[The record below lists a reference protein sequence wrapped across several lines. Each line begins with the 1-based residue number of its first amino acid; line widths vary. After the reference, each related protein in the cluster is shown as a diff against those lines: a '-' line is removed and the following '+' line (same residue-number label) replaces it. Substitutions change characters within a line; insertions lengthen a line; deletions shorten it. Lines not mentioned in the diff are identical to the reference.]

1 MSTSNLRVSRVLK
14 PSFFG
19 LLLVILCTV
28 SGFAQWSGPTT
39 IPIGVSTPVFF
50 NDGNVHL
57 RASFT
62 FTQGTNTWTL
72 SGTNYTINLT
82 ATSSGTGTLTMTDKS
97 GFSSSTTIT
106 VTAVSVFSIGSTG
119 QYCSSGSSLATLTLD
134 GSQIGVNYQKYRNGV
149 PNGAVVAGNGTPL
162 SWQGQSAATYSI
174 LATQVSSGVTAWMS
188 GSNGG
193 TTFNI
198 TDPFPISFL
207 NVVGGGSYCAGG
219 GGSSITLQLSELG
232 SNYQVSYQLKDAGNN
247 NIGAPKIGTGGD
259 LTWTGIT
266 GASSYSVVATNLI
279 TGCTRT
285 MGGSPTVSINP
296 IPTVAITPNQSV
308 CSGLNA
314 NLTISNPN
322 AVSGTTFTWSATA
335 VNVGG
340 VTASGTGSLISQLC
354 SIYSPIVGDG
364 NITYTATA
372 SAAGCT
378 SSTNS
383 VVTVLRSPG
392 VSVGNATICS
402 GATAVVTLS
411 TSLSGTSFSWTVAQN
426 NVSVNGPLS
435 GSWSGSGTSTTISQQ
450 INSSTGG
457 TAVYSITPSNVNGC
471 VGPTMV
477 GTVTVN
483 ANPIAPTFSGNQRFG
498 PGPVTLYFSGAPTG
512 GTYNVYNSSQLLIG
526 PFNSAYTTLPIS
538 VTTNNYLFVSAVSSA
553 GCEGP
558 KTGIGIN
565 IYPVPVIAAPTNIVA
580 KETAIQMDAGS
591 GYDTYS
597 WKNTANTVLG
607 TAQTYST
614 NVIDTYT
621 VTVTKSGLSSTSTGY
636 TLNSQF
642 TGMNA
647 NYVVTNAVQI
657 ENVTDANSVTALSAD
672 KVAQSVAYF
681 DGLGRPTQTIQTQ
694 ASPLRNDIVT
704 PVAYDALGREYRKF
718 LPTVTGNNGLQ
729 KPNLLANGIYSA
741 GVTTFSTANDKIAD
755 DTRPFSET
763 IFEPS
768 PLNRSAKD
776 YGAGSAWAPSP
787 GNDRPIQHAYLSN
800 VDGTLAGQERV
811 ICWDINGSG
820 MPVRNAVVAGYTVTG
835 GYYATGQL
843 SIKSTKDE
851 EGREV
856 REYTDKLGH
865 MILKKVQYVTTPT
878 LSDRTH
884 WTQTYYVYDGFGNL
898 RFVFQP
904 ELSKN
909 LHIDDV
915 TVPTGTDL
923 NNWAFQYQYDGKN
936 RMIVKQVPGADPVYM
951 VYDLRDRVVLTQDG
965 NQRPQNKWLYTKYDG
980 LNRPVMTG
988 IYTHGSSVTQA
999 AMSALI
1005 STTNF
1010 YETYNGD
1017 GPNHGYTNTVWP
1029 TTSLS
1034 LLTAT
1039 YYDNYSFKSLVTGL
1053 NYVPSDISGQPTAEF
1068 TPVSG
1073 KPTGSK
1079 VNILGSANFLWSVTY
1094 YDYKYRTIQVISQN
1108 QKNGFDRVTNLYDF
1122 VRLKQTKTTHNNGTT
1137 TYTTARTLD
1146 YDHMGRMVNT
1156 WHNVNGATSVLLIHN
1171 EYNEL
1176 GQLVDKKLHSTDN
1189 GATYKQSID
1198 YRYNIR
1204 GWLLSMNNSQLAVD
1218 GGVTN
1223 DDSNDYFGMELGYN
1237 NAIGTG
1243 NGAVFNGNIS
1253 AMKWS
1258 QNLALGTVKDVGY
1271 NYSYDPLNRITG
1283 ASYLKNTGG
1292 VWANATAD
1300 FSESGYTYDFNG
1312 NITALTRKAALGA
1325 TIDALTYGYIGQG
1338 NRLTRVT
1345 DAGDRTKGFMEP
1357 AGTTGSETDYT
1368 YDLNGNMITDGN
1380 KGITAITYNHLNLP
1394 VQVNKG
1400 ATDYIVYTYDAG
1412 GRKLTQQVFGSTPKT
1427 TDYLGE
1433 FIYEN
1438 NVLQFINHEEGRV
1451 VMTGS
1456 PEYQYHLKDHLG
1468 NVRTTFTSTP
1478 ITDNSTA
1485 TYETANAAVEQGQY
1499 VRYANARFV
1508 NATLFNHTPGGS
1520 YSERLSGSAQEKYG
1534 LAKSISVM
1542 PGDVISAEVYAKYV
1556 DPVSSNW
1563 TPALASLMSQ
1573 ITTAAAGVVVD
1584 GTGYPTST
1592 SSFPYAGLNNTT
1604 GSTGGPKAYLNW
1616 LIFDQN
1622 YVLITGGYQRLSA
1635 IPKETGSNVAH
1646 ERLASPAITITQPGY
1661 VYIYLSNEE
1670 TTAVEVY
1677 FDDFKVTQLKS
1688 AIVQQNDYY
1697 PFGLTF
1703 NEYQRENSLLN
1714 RYQYNGKEKQD
1725 ALGLNWLDYGARM
1738 YMADIG
1744 RWGVIDPMS
1753 EKMRR
1758 HSTYNY
1764 VFNNPLRFI
1773 DPDGMVPN
1781 QVVDSKGEVVFDDNK
1796 NDGNVFVLNNDKN
1809 KVDESNLGNGTSQI
1823 VKENVWVGTES
1834 QLKDHIS
1841 AQVKQT
1847 GADFGMVTITQ
1858 NSNLP
1863 NKFNT
1868 NMGSVS
1874 SQDGKVIAQPLS
1886 NANKG
1891 LSVNN
1896 IPGSK
1901 NILLGNVYNTRST
1914 LEHENVHQTQVT
1926 KPMTFKSLK
1935 DYINWRES
1943 NATKNQMNGN
1953 SYKKTTPEF
1962 KKAVTKYLNDHS

>member
-1 MSTSNLRVSRVLK
+1 MGTLFIGGKQVLRSIYL
-14 PSFFG
+14 G
-19 LLLVILCTV
+19 LLLVLLCAV
-28 SGFAQWSGPTT
+28 SAFAQWSGPTT
-39 IPIGVSTPVFF
+39 IQQGVSTPVYY
-50 NDGNVHL
+50 NDGNIYS
-57 RASFT
+57 RTNFSFT
-62 FTQGTNTWTL
+62 LGTTSWTL
-72 SGTNYTINLT
+72 SGTTYTINLT
-82 ATSSGTGTLTMTDKS
+82 ATSSGTGTLTLTDRF

-106 VTAVSVFSIGSTG
+106 VSPLQMYNIGLTRPFFCNSGNPSMSLTL
-119 QYCSSGSSLATLTLD
+119 SGSQS
-134 GSQIGVNYQKYRNGV
+134 GVNYQLYRGSV
-149 PNGAVVAGNGTPL
+149 PKEITAGNGAGLTW
-162 SWQGQSAATYSI
+162 SINGSGTYSV
-174 LATQVSSGVTAWMS
+174 LATHVATGITMWMQDV
-188 GSNGG
+188 NGN
-193 TTFNI
+193 TSVNAI
-198 TDPFPISFL
+198 DPFPIAMK
-207 NVVGGGSYCAGG
+207 NVVGGGAYCAGG
-219 GGSSITLQLSELG
+219 SAAITLQVSELG
-232 SNYQVSYQLKDAGNN
+232 SNYQVSYQLKDASNAN
-247 NIGAPKIGTGGD
+247 VGAAKIGTGGD
-259 LTWTGIT
+259 LSWTVT
-266 GASSYSVVATNLI
+266 GATSYYVVATNLT
-279 TGCTRT
+279 TGCYTT
-285 MGGSPTVSINP
+285 MSGTPSVSINP
-296 IPTVAITPNQSV
+296 VPTIAITADQAICTGSV
-308 CSGLNA
+308 A
-314 NLTISNPN
+314 NLTITNPN
-322 AVSGTTFTWSATA
+322 AVAGTTFSWTQTSSNTGGSSNGTGANISQTIALNNPLLNGSVTYSAIATA
-335 VNVGG
+335 NGCS
-340 VTASGTGSLISQLC
+340 SG
-354 SIYSPIVGDG
+354 
-364 NITYTATA
+364 
-372 SAAGCT
+372 SAV
-378 SSTNS
+378 ST
-383 VVTVLRSPG
+383 VTVKLKPF
-392 VSVGNATICS
+392 VSLSDIAICS
-402 GATAVVTLS
+402 GAVANVPVIFSPSGSSITWTTTQNGVAGASNGSWAGAGTSMNISQTLS
-411 TSLSGTSFSWTVAQN
+411 SGA
-426 NVSVNGPLS
+426 G
-435 GSWSGSGTSTTISQQ
+435 GS
-450 INSSTGG
+450 
-457 TAVYSITPSNVNGC
+457 AVYSIAPTYNGC
-471 VGPTMV
+471 TGNTLQS
-477 GTVTVN
+477 TVTVN
-483 ANPIAPTFSGNQRFG
+483 AIPGTVTVTGNKRFG
-498 PGPVTLYFSGAPTG
+498 TGSFSLIGQGTPSG
-512 GTYNVYNSSQLLIG
+512 GTYNWYNSAQALMG
-526 PFNSAYTTLPIS
+526 PSNQFNTPSISTTTL
-538 VTTNNYLFVSAVSSA
+538 NYLYISAVSSA
-553 GCEGP
+553 NCEGA
-558 KTGIGIN
+558 KTPVDVTV
-565 IYPVPVIAAPTNIVA
+565 YAVPVIAAPTNIVA
-580 KETAIQMDAGS
+580 KETAIQMDAGA
-591 GYDTYS
+591 GYDSYS

-657 ENVTDANSVTALSAD
+657 ENVTDVNSVTALSAD

-729 KPNLLANGIYSA
+729 KSNLLVNGIYSA
-741 GVTTFSTANDKIAD
+741 GVTTFSTPNDKIAD

-800 VDGTLAGQERV
+800 VDGTQTGQERV

-865 MILKKVQYVTTPT
+865 MILKKVQYVTNPT
-878 LSDRTH
+878 ISDRTH

-909 LHIDDV
+909 LHVDDI

-1053 NYVPSDISGQPTAEF
+1053 NYVPSDISGQASVEF

-1094 YDYKYRTIQVISQN
+1094 YDYKYRTTQVISQN
-1108 QKNGFDRVTNLYDF
+1108 QKNGFDRVTNLHDF
-1122 VRLKQTKTTHNNGTT
+1122 VRLKQTKTTHNNGAT
-1137 TYTTARTLD
+1137 TYTVTRKLN

-1156 WHNVNGATSVLLIHN
+1156 WHSINGDTSILLIHN

-1176 GQLVDKKLHSTDN
+1176 GQLVDKKLHSIDK

-1237 NAIGTG
+1237 NAIVTG

-1345 DAGDRTKGFMEP
+1345 DAGDRTKGFIEP

-1380 KGITAITYNHLNLP
+1380 KGITAISYNHLNLP

-1451 VMTGS
+1451 VMTGA

-1478 ITDNSTA
+1478 VTDNSTA

-1499 VRYANARFV
+1499 VRYTNARFV

-1542 PGDVISAEVYAKYV
+1542 PGDVINAEVYAKYV

-1616 LIFDQN
+1616 LIFDRN
-1622 YVLITGGYQRLSA
+1622 YMLITGGYQRLSA
-1635 IPKETGSNVAH
+1635 TPKETGSNVTH

-1670 TTAVEVY
+1670 TTTVEVY
-1677 FDDFKVTQLKS
+1677 FDDFKVTQVKS
-1688 AIVQQNDYY
+1688 AVVQQDEYY
-1697 PFGLTF
+1697 PFGSSIESLS
-1703 NEYQRENSLLN
+1703 YKRENLLGDW
-1714 RYQYNGKEKQD
+1714 YKYNGKELED
-1725 ALGLNWLDYGARM
+1725 ELDINWYHYKFRHYDPSIARFFSVDPL
-1738 YMADIG
+1738 AD
-1744 RWGVIDPMS
+1744 
-1753 EKMRR
+1753 
-1758 HSTYNY
+1758 
-1764 VFNNPLRFI
+1764 
-1773 DPDGMVPN
+1773 
-1781 QVVDSKGEVVFDDNK
+1781 
-1796 NDGNVFVLNNDKN
+1796 
-1809 KVDESNLGNGTSQI
+1809 
-1823 VKENVWVGTES
+1823 
-1834 QLKDHIS
+1834 
-1841 AQVKQT
+1841 
-1847 GADFGMVTITQ
+1847 
-1858 NSNLP
+1858 
-1863 NKFNT
+1863 KF
-1868 NMGSVS
+1868 
-1874 SQDGKVIAQPLS
+1874 
-1886 NANKG
+1886 
-1891 LSVNN
+1891 
-1896 IPGSK
+1896 
-1901 NILLGNVYNTRST
+1901 VYNTPYSFAENKIGLGFEFEG
-1914 LEHENVHQTQVT
+1914 LELVPFSLVFESNPLVFRPLLEGNTIIENAAKVGIESAKSGSKFTGEQLENFARGNKIEGEKLIENGYEKNT
-1926 KPMTFKSLK
+1926 KPIEVNDPKTG
-1935 DYINWRES
+1935 
-1943 NATKNQMNGN
+1943 QMGR
-1953 SYKKTTPEF
+1953 TTPDALKNEGKSTVEIKNVSKQSLSRQLRLQKEYSEQNGF
-1962 KKAVTKYLNDHS
+1962 QPELIINKTAKLSGPLKNGGFDIKLYQTLPADATRVARPLPKPSSPSPCPKCS

>member
-1 MSTSNLRVSRVLK
+1 MLQMSAKSGCSRTLIFWVLVLNFSFVGAAQAQWNGPASLTVGVSDAYYYDDGVAYRN
-14 PSFFG
+14 PSFVFSNG
-19 LLLVILCTV
+19 TVIGYTLV
-28 SGFAQWSGPTT
+28 GTT
-39 IPIGVSTPVFF
+39 
-50 NDGNVHL
+50 
-57 RASFT
+57 
-62 FTQGTNTWTL
+62 
-72 SGTNYTINLT
+72 YTITVN
-82 ATSSGTGTLTMTDKS
+82 ATTPGSGTLTFNYRS
-97 GFSSSTTIT
+97 GF
-106 VTAVSVFSIGSTG
+106 VGSTSMSINLKNYNLG
-119 QYCSSGSSLATLTLD
+119 GTYCTGSTATITLD
-134 GSQIGVNYQKYRNGV
+134 GSQSGVSYQLYKVTVPYQAPVSGTGSPLVWSGSGNATYTVLATHSATGYTQWMNG
-149 PNGAVVAGNGTPL
+149 
-162 SWQGQSAATYSI
+162 GQSANVA
-174 LATQVSSGVTAWMS
+174 
-188 GSNGG
+188 
-193 TTFNI
+193 
-198 TDPFPISFL
+198 DPYPIQL
-207 NVVGGGSYCAGG
+207 KNVVGGGGYCAGG
-219 GGSSITLQLSELG
+219 AGVNITLQLSELG
-232 SNYQVSYQLKDAGNN
+232 SNYLVKYQLKDGAGNN
-247 NIGAPKIGTGGD
+247 VGSLLTGTGGD
-259 LTWTGIT
+259 LTWNNIT
-266 GASSYSVVATNLI
+266 TASTYSVVAINQS
-279 TGCTRT
+279 TGCTRAMSGNPSVYINT
-285 MGGSPTVSINP
+285 VPSVSI
-296 IPTVAITPNQSV
+296 TPSQSLCV
-308 CSGLNA
+308 GLTA

-322 AVSGTTFTWSATA
+322 AVAGTTFTWSASP

-340 VTASGTGSLISQLC
+340 VAMSGTGSSISQLC
-354 SIYSPIVGDG
+354 TIYNSNLGDG
-364 NITYTATA
+364 SITYSATA

-378 SSTNS
+378 SSTSS
-383 VVTVLRSPG
+383 VVTVLRRPG
-392 VSVGNATICS
+392 VMVGNPTICS
-402 GATAVVTLS
+402 GSSAVVTFDMNS
-411 TSLSGTSFSWTVAQN
+411 TLPGTSFSWTVAQN
-426 NVSVNGPLS
+426 NVIVNGPLS
-435 GSWSGSGTSTTISQQ
+435 GSWSGTGSSTSISQQ
-450 INSSTGG
+450 IASTTGG
-457 TAVYSITPSNVNGC
+457 TAVYSVSPTNVNGC
-471 VGPTMV
+471 TGPVTT

-483 ANPIAPTFSGNQRFG
+483 PNPNPPSVSTNQRFG
-498 PGPVTLYFSGAPTG
+498 SGSLNLHFSGTPSG
-512 GTYNVYNSSQLLIG
+512 GTYNLYSSAQVLDGPVNST
-526 PFNSAYTTLPIS
+526 YTTPSIS
-538 VTTNNYLFVSAVSSA
+538 VSTNNYLYVSAVSSW
-553 GCEGP
+553 GCESP
-558 KTGIGIN
+558 KTAIN
-565 IYPVPVIAAPTNIVA
+565 IYIYPIPVVA
-580 KETAIQMDAGS
+580 GSANVVTKETAVTLDGGA
-591 GYDTYS
+591 GYDSYTWLNAS
-597 WKNTANTVLG
+597 SSVVGSAQIFSTNTVGSYSVMVYKGGISTTSQPFTLG
-607 TAQTYST
+607 P
-614 NVIDTYT
+614 
-621 VTVTKSGLSSTSTGY
+621 
-636 TLNSQF
+636 QF

-647 NYVVTNAVQI
+647 NYVVTNAIQM
-657 ENVTDANSVTALSAD
+657 ENVTDVNSVTALSAD

-694 ASPLRNDIVT
+694 GSPLRNDIVT

-729 KPNLLANGIYSA
+729 KPNLLVNGIYSA
-741 GVTTFSTANDKIAD
+741 GVTTFSTANDKIID

-763 IFEPS
+763 VFEPS

-800 VDGTLAGQERV
+800 VDGALAGQERV

-820 MPVRNAVVAGYTVTG
+820 MPVRNAVVAGYTVSG

-909 LHIDDV
+909 LHVDDI

-923 NNWAFQYQYDGKN
+923 TNWAFQYQYDGKN

-988 IYTHGSSVTQA
+988 IYTHGSTVTQA

-1005 STTNF
+1005 STNNF

-1039 YYDNYSFKSLVTGL
+1039 YYDNYSFKSLVTGV

-1079 VNILGSANFLWSVTY
+1079 VNILGSADFLWSVTY

-1108 QKNGFDRVTNLYDF
+1108 QKNGFDRVTNLHDF

-1137 TYTTARTLD
+1137 TYTVARTLD

-1156 WHNVNGATSVLLIHN
+1156 WHSVNGATSVLLIHN

-1176 GQLVDKKLHSTDN
+1176 GQLVDKKLHSTNN

-1300 FSESGYTYDFNG
+1300 FSESGYAYDFNG

-1325 TIDALTYGYIGQG
+1325 TIDALTYGYISQG

-1345 DAGDRTKGFMEP
+1345 DAGDRTKGFIEP

-1438 NVLQFINHEEGRV
+1438 NILQFINHEEGRV
-1451 VMTGS
+1451 VMTGT

-1468 NVRTTFTSTP
+1468 NVRTTFTSAP
-1478 ITDNSTA
+1478 VTDLTMATCEQSNSV
-1485 TYETANAAVEQGQY
+1485 VEQGQY

-1508 NATLFNHTPGGS
+1508 NASIFNRTPGGS
-1520 YSERLSGSAQEKYG
+1520 YSERLSGGPNEKYG
-1534 LAKSISVM
+1534 LAKSINVM
-1542 PGDVISAEVYAKYV
+1542 PGDVVNAEVYAKYV
-1556 DPVSSNW
+1556 DPTSSNW
-1563 TPALASLMSQ
+1563 TPALTTLMSQ
-1573 ITTAAAGVVVD
+1573 ITSVTAGVVVD
-1584 GTGYPTST
+1584 GGSGYSSST
-1592 SSFPYAGLNNTT
+1592 SSFPYAGLNNTA
-1604 GSTGGPKAYLNW
+1604 GSSGGPKAYLNW
-1616 LIFDQN
+1616 LVFDRN
-1622 YVLITGGYQRLSA
+1622 YVLITGGYQRLTA
-1635 IPKETGSNVAH
+1635 LPKETGNNVNH
-1646 ERLASPAITITQPGY
+1646 ELLASPAITITQPGY

-1677 FDDFKVTQLKS
+1677 FDDFKVTQAKS
-1688 AIVQQNDYY
+1688 AIVQQGDFY

-1703 NEYQRENSLLN
+1703 NAYSRENTLPNNYLFNSGAERQFDLELNWDYTLYRTYDPSIGLFRQVDPKVDDFYGWTPYNYAYANPISNNDPKGDFCIPCMIAGGVIGAAVNAIDQYKSGTLEWSTKSVSRVLIAGAGGVAAGTGIGLIAGAGVAAGAEVLDQVVATGKVTDFTKVGVSAGASFGVGLALKTATAVAVKSGLVNVVKSEINSLGKTTFVSGAKGM
-1714 RYQYNGKEKQD
+1714 YNGGFTTTTGRTVEKN
-1725 ALGLNWLDYGARM
+1725 AVTVTKTVVEGVNGVVSYITGGK
-1738 YMADIG
+1738 MA
-1744 RWGVIDPMS
+1744 P
-1753 EKMRR
+1753 
-1758 HSTYNY
+1758 
-1764 VFNNPLRFI
+1764 
-1773 DPDGMVPN
+1773 
-1781 QVVDSKGEVVFDDNK
+1781 QVVYLTTSIPKPPLITPTSK
-1796 NDGNVFVLNNDKN
+1796 
-1809 KVDESNLGNGTSQI
+1809 
-1823 VKENVWVGTES
+1823 
-1834 QLKDHIS
+1834 
-1841 AQVKQT
+1841 
-1847 GADFGMVTITQ
+1847 
-1858 NSNLP
+1858 
-1863 NKFNT
+1863 
-1868 NMGSVS
+1868 
-1874 SQDGKVIAQPLS
+1874 
-1886 NANKG
+1886 
-1891 LSVNN
+1891 
-1896 IPGSK
+1896 
-1901 NILLGNVYNTRST
+1901 
-1914 LEHENVHQTQVT
+1914 
-1926 KPMTFKSLK
+1926 
-1935 DYINWRES
+1935 
-1943 NATKNQMNGN
+1943 
-1953 SYKKTTPEF
+1953 
-1962 KKAVTKYLNDHS
+1962 